1 MGFEARHGLAWLNWL
16 EQIPQGVGPLW
27 DNLFSASVTSSGW
40 AWIVLVAG
48 LATLLLLGG
57 VAIYKATDGQERIG
71 RP

>member
-1 MGFEARHGLAWLNWL
+1 
-16 EQIPQGVGPLW
+16 VGPLW